1 MGNKIFK
8 IVEVLA
14 FHFKILAMYFLYAS
28 CILYVNIFVTVD
40 GSKRQKAHTQ
50 FYVGKYHGHWP

>member
-28 CILYVNIFVTVD
+28 CILYVNIFYD
-40 GSKRQKAHTQ
+40 S
-50 FYVGKYHGHWP
+50 